1 MNENIEHISVHSNS
15 VVNTVNV
22 NDLNYTIDTSY
33 SSLTE
38 SPPPDSLNMLSLNCC
53 GIKKRLQYPEFE
65 NLVRNHDITCIVES
79 KTDDR
84 DEIKLSG
91 YIFRLKNRKKLQS

>member
-33 SSLTE
+33 SS
-38 SPPPDSLNMLSLNCC
+38 PPPDSLNMLSLNCC
-53 GIKKRLQYPEFE
+53 GIKKRLQYPELE

-84 DEIKLSG
+84 DEIKLPG
-91 YIFRLKNRKKLQS
+91 YIFRLKKPEKNCKS